1 MKKMNMIMVV
11 CAAAMMLPTT
21 AFAQDKF
28 TVSGKR
34 CYSSYINA
42 AYEMACPVGV
52 TLTPAIGFTPWK
64 GYYHDKAAF
73 TDISLKASKAL
84 VLSDKFS
91 LPIFVQAI
99 ASPIN
104 DHVYLVAGVGIG
116 F

>member
-1 MKKMNMIMVV
+1 MFMVV
-11 CAAAMMLPTT
+11 CAAAMMLPAT

-42 AYEMACPVGV
+42 AYEIACPADV

-84 VLSDKFS
+84 ALSDQFS

>member
-1 MKKMNMIMVV
+1 MVV

-28 TVSGKR
+28 TVSGNIDVVK
-34 CYSSYINA
+34 
-42 AYEMACPVGV
+42 
-52 TLTPAIGFTPWK
+52 LTPAIGFTPWK

>member
-1 MKKMNMIMVV
+1 MSGVV
-11 CAAAMMLPTT
+11 WTRTQVSPCSPRL
-21 AFAQDKF
+21 AFHTK
-28 TVSGKR
+28 VL
-34 CYSSYINA
+34 
-42 AYEMACPVGV
+42 
-52 TLTPAIGFTPWK
+52 LTPAIGFTPWK

-73 TDISLKASKAL
+73 TYISLKASKAL

>member
-1 MKKMNMIMVV
+1 MSGVV
-11 CAAAMMLPTT
+11 WTRTQVSPCSPRL
-21 AFAQDKF
+21 AFHTKAL
-28 TVSGKR
+28 
-34 CYSSYINA
+34 
-42 AYEMACPVGV
+42 
-52 TLTPAIGFTPWK
+52 LTPAIGFTPWK

-91 LPIFVQAI
+91 LPVFVQAI

>member
-1 MKKMNMIMVV
+1 MSGVV
-11 CAAAMMLPTT
+11 WTRTQVSPCSPRL
-21 AFAQDKF
+21 AFHTKAL
-28 TVSGKR
+28 
-34 CYSSYINA
+34 
-42 AYEMACPVGV
+42 
-52 TLTPAIGFTPWK
+52 LTPAIGFTPWK